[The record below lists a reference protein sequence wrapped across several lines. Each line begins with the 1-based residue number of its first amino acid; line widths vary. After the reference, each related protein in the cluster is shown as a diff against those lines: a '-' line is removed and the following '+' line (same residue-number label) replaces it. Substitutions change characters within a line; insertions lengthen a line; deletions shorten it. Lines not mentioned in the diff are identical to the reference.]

1 MEATF
6 ADVVCNH
13 GSPSIQCGCGV
24 TWFTHEDEEYE
35 SLLVKSKADP
45 EKYRESSDDAIGWG
59 WFEGKQMVW
68 GCPKCMERF
77 ERCESW
83 IKDNEEFIREFLKRF
98 GQQRLA
104 EAQRLAAIE

>member
-13 GSPSIQCGCGV
+13 KSPSIKCDCGI
-24 TWFTHEDEEYE
+24 TWFTHEDEQYAP
-35 SLLVKSKADP
+35 LKDRAFDYP
-45 EKYRESSDDAIGWG
+45 GKYRESSGNAIKWG
-59 WFEGKQMVW
+59 LLEGRQVVY

-77 ERCESW
+77 KRYEDL
-83 IKDNEEFIREFLKRF
+83 ILANEEDIREFLKRF

-104 EAQRLAAIE
+104 EAKRLAEIV